1 MSRSELFDPVLHSS
15 LDDLAFVTKQRLVQG
30 GVVRREVLSKLQ
42 NTELIK
48 LSDWCSH
55 ILIFDPHVQ
64 RSVALLS
71 VFNYLWMPQFTNL
84 ADFI

>member
-1 MSRSELFDPVLHSS
+1 MNRSELFDPVLHSS

-42 NTELIK
+42 NTDLMK
-48 LSDWCSH
+48 LLDWCSH
-55 ILIFDPHVQ
+55 ISIFDPHFQ

-84 ADFI
+84 AVFI